1 MSSVTVQCLGSGDA
15 FGSGGRY
22 QTCYYVESNSVSFLI
37 DCGATSMTAMKR
49 FGVDPGRIGIVL
61 ISHLHGDH
69 FGGLPFLIRETQIMA
84 ERTRPLIVA
93 GPKGIEKSVYE
104 TLNVFFPGATDQ
116 ERSFELS
123 FIELSVRRQPV
134 AVGPLR
140 VTSYPVRHREQTI
153 PQALRVEV
161 EDKIVSYSGDSEW
174 TESLL
179 DVSKLADLFICE
191 AYTYEKEKK
200 AHLSYRDIET
210 HYNELTCKR
219 LLLTHMSDE
228 MLAHIQDI
236 DIEGAVDGKRWLL

>member
-153 PQALRVEV
+153 PQALRIEV

-210 HYNELTCKR
+210 HYNELACKR

>member
-22 QTCYYVESNSVSFLI
+22 QTCYYVESNSVRFLI

-93 GPKGIEKSVYE
+93 GPRGIEKSVCGA
-104 TLNVFFPGATDQ
+104 LNVFFPGAADQ

-123 FIELSVRRQPV
+123 FIELSVCQPV
-134 AVGPLR
+134 PVGPLK

-179 DVSKLADLFICE
+179 DVSKHADLFICE
-191 AYTYEKEKK
+191 AYTYEKKKK
-200 AHLSYRDIET
+200 AHLGYRDIET
-210 HYNELTCKR
+210 HFNALTCKR